1 MWLPADQPIETIQGN
16 LNTSSFPHAGYI
28 RILNPDDESVV
39 FINQNL
45 IIGAWTMD
53 IVSFNEYY
61 ENHSMKRFKISS
73 ESKIEVYKVDENFF
87 NTLIELNEECK
98 LSLPV
103 DLDLLGNDSE
113 ILDISSREEILSKYR
128 IREPSE
134 DDLESLLNN
143 YKFQED

>member
-1 MWLPADQPIETIQGN
+1 
-16 LNTSSFPHAGYI
+16 
-28 RILNPDDESVV
+28 
-39 FINQNL
+39 
-45 IIGAWTMD
+45 MD